1 MWELNIRM
9 IILYWLIWKN
19 DNGDIHMLSDFVLV
33 LNDMIDDVIKNSLIY
48 ITVIYYRL

>member
-33 LNDMIDDVIKNSLIY
+33 LNDMIYDVIKNSLIY

>member
-1 MWELNIRM
+1 
-9 IILYWLIWKN
+9 
-19 DNGDIHMLSDFVLV
+19 MLSDFVLV

>member
-1 MWELNIRM
+1 M

-19 DNGDIHMLSDFVLV
+19 DNCDIHMLSDFVLV

>member
-1 MWELNIRM
+1 MWKLNIKM

-48 ITVIYYRL
+48 IIVIYYRL